1 MFFKSTKKNEN
12 KVDGFS
18 HLGESFKFEGEI
30 DCKGEIEI
38 AGQIKGS
45 IKAKKLRIL
54 ETGKVRGFVYAQEL
68 EILGYMNGN
77 VETNSVHVGSQG
89 VLKGNLSFEK
99 SLSVLEG
106 ANLTCRVQK
115 IKNNIKM
122 TNTNNVKYLEHNQ
135 LASKKIAS

>member
-12 KVDGFS
+12 EVDGFS

-38 AGQIKGS
+38 AGQVKGN

-54 ETGKVRGFVYAQEL
+54 ETGKVRGFVYAEEL
-68 EILGYMNGN
+68 EILGYLNGN
-77 VETNSVHVGSQG
+77 AETNSVHVGSQG
-89 VLKGNLSFEK
+89 ILKGNLIFQK

-115 IKNNIKM
+115 IKNNVKM
-122 TNTNNVKYLEHNQ
+122 ADTDKIKYLEHNQ
-135 LASKKIAS
+135 LASKK

>member
-12 KVDGFS
+12 EVDGFS

-38 AGQIKGS
+38 AGQVKGN

-54 ETGKVRGFVYAQEL
+54 ETGKVRGFVYAEEL
-68 EILGYMNGN
+68 EILGYLNGN
-77 VETNSVHVGSQG
+77 AETNSVHVGSQG
-89 VLKGNLSFEK
+89 ILKGNLIFQK

-115 IKNNIKM
+115 IKNNVKM
-122 TNTNNVKYLEHNQ
+122 ADTDKIKYLEHNQ
-135 LASKKIAS
+135 RASNK